1 MKAKATRT
9 YLIIGAVTV
18 LSAIGIYA
26 WVRRSKR
33 IKQEKAALK
42 AKLAELEEAAKRKEK
57 ETPASSSTS
66 TTPSAADIAL
76 AIDYRTWANS
86 TEALKKKY
94 GKTSPFDL
102 DSTSSKPYNK
112 NFLNSYA
119 AGKTEYEASK
129 KPASA
134 ASGATTLSPEL
145 KKQFLDLLNWQNRNA
160 VLRTDL
166 LDSQNNQYRSVSW
179 LFTVDINTSLLA
191 KGQDSR
197 QIFRIELY
205 DGYPSAKRWDRATW
219 RLYESDEQGARV
231 KVVASGFWNYTGS
244 QFTMSLAWALSS
256 WGDGVPARNIG
267 MVSKTVPASM
277 TDTIYNLFK
286 GYFVSKPNYWK
297 DWA

>member
-1 MKAKATRT
+1 MKATATKK

-18 LSAIGIYA
+18 LSAIGVYA
-26 WVRRSKR
+26 WVKRSKR

-57 ETPASSSTS
+57 EKPASSSTS
-66 TTPSAADIAL
+66 TSPSANDVAL
-76 AIDYRTWANS
+76 AIDYRKWANS

-94 GKTSPFDL
+94 GKTSTYDL
-102 DSTSSKPYNK
+102 DATSSKPYNK

-119 AGKTEYEASK
+119 VGKTEYEASK
-129 KPASA
+129 KPAS
-134 ASGATTLSPEL
+134 STQVTTLSPEL
-145 KKQFLDLLNWQNRNA
+145 KKQFLDMLVWQNRNA

-179 LFTVDINTSLLA
+179 LFTVDINTSLLQ
-191 KGQDSR
+191 KGQNSR
-197 QIFRIELY
+197 QIFRVELY

-231 KVVASGFWNYTGS
+231 KGVASGFWNYTGS
-244 QFTMSLAWALSS
+244 QFIMSLAWALSS

-267 MVSKTVPASM
+267 MVSKTTTM